1 MKPKQRRTISIF
13 CRYSILWLLVA
24 GTVACHGGHGHDH
37 GAATPAAAPGEVELD
52 EAEAASL
59 GVATAPVEIGRVEQ
73 TILAAGELKPA
84 PGAETRVA
92 APGRGVFLPASP
104 PVRAGQAVSR
114 GDSLGQVAVW
124 TSDPQGEQVVG
135 EWDAAWT
142 LWQGEKRRLDR
153 TRKLVEKGLEPLE
166 RLEEHETQAELA
178 RARLNAVGA
187 RLERSRR
194 ARTGQPDRAVLRELV
209 APADGIVTEV
219 VHGDGQAV
227 DEGDTLFR
235 VRDDSRLEL
244 RVRVFAEDLG
254 LVGDRPSGWF
264 RVPGEKE
271 PRPLV
276 GPGGEL
282 PIVLP
287 GVDPE
292 TRTGTV
298 LLRVDNP
305 DRALRGGL
313 WVRVGLR
320 AGEGD
325 QGPVV
330 PRAAL
335 VRDGF
340 HTVAFVRVK
349 PGVFSRRRLRLG
361 PEDER
366 NVLVLEGLAAG
377 EQVVV
382 TEPRVL
388 LYQGASAVLPQSAHT
403 H

>member
-1 MKPKQRRTISIF
+1 MKPYLRHMLTIC
-13 CRYSILWLLVA
+13 CRFSILGFVV
-24 GTVACHGGHGHDH
+24 GGPVACHGGHGHEH
-37 GAATPAAAPGEVELD
+37 GAATPSAAPGEVELD

-59 GVATAPVEIGRVEQ
+59 GVTTSPVEVGRVER

-84 PGAETRVA
+84 PGAETRLA
-92 APGRGVFLPASP
+92 APGRGVFLPAAS

-124 TSDPQGEQVVG
+124 TADPQSEQVVG

-142 LWQGEKRRLDR
+142 LWQGEKRRLER
-153 TRKLVEKGLEPLE
+153 TRKLVERGLEPLE

-194 ARTGQPDRAVLRELV
+194 ARSGQPDRAVLRELI

-219 VHGDGQAV
+219 VHGVGQVV

-254 LVGDRPSGWF
+254 RLGDPPTGWF
-264 RVPGEKE
+264 QVPGEGA
-271 PRPLV
+271 PRPLT
-276 GPGGEL
+276 GPAGEA
-282 PIVLP
+282 PVVLP
-287 GVDPE
+287 GVNPE

-320 AGEGD
+320 SGEGD
-325 QGPVV
+325 MGPVV

-366 NVLVLEGLAAG
+366 NVQVLEGLAAG

-382 TEPRVL
+382 TEPRIL